1 MSKRHRQLL
10 PAPKA
15 DNADVESPVSGLYL
29 TPSEDEPFKRPRI
42 GTQLACDSCRRR
54 KIRCNGE
61 RPHCRACQQRGEV
74 APCVYADSRGQR
86 QPAEESEQLA
96 KLFELIK
103 SVSERQALDI
113 LRIIRSH
120 DDIKDIMSIVQASH
134 GSEHD
139 QASPGRLPIST
150 RHTRLE
156 HELMSTNPVSFP
168 PLRSAESDILK
179 IAAGTRR
186 HATGGGIES
195 QSSSSAAEN
204 SMPSDKPNTFDSA
217 PPPVNLVNVAP
228 PPDSRLAELDMSFW
242 TTVPIPNDLAAKV
255 LALYLETDHPLLGTF
270 DPDLFLDDL
279 VNRRSRY
286 CSGVLVS
293 ALMYWGCQMYTA
305 WDPGIKEYLSK
316 FSQEAEARWLDE
328 KANDSLPNLAVAQ
341 LLSLAYLSHGK
352 DHLVL
357 TFMSQA
363 NAMATRMGL
372 LGVNPESV
380 ASTVRGMAP
389 ELQSATSYAA
399 WGTFNWMVLMALFY
413 QQPGLVYP
421 EHPPGLPIP
430 RHGSH
435 RSPGE
440 GGESARGFVQS
451 WSNMHETFPAL
462 CRFWLIMHEV
472 TLRYYRDQ
480 PSPLRH
486 QGLAS
491 VNIAAARQRADPAIS
506 IWFHAAILDVLRP
519 FTTQARSATKQLRL
533 RTFASQKS
541 TPDTAYK
548 ASVDQLKRLVIVYR
562 NTYASSTYTMLWH
575 TALIHVANAI
585 LDDTTDP
592 AWRFYLSFCMQCYVT
607 LQQPYRFTEAI
618 GRSLLSMTLQ
628 KGHLSPTE
636 ARQMMKQFEQDLSSR
651 PPDDIRATFMADLN
665 LAMTDPEKASVESL
679 ADRFEDIA
687 LFQEYTNEDSSMD
700 EPTEDEPQAWDS

>member
-54 KIRCNGE
+54 KIRVNTFLSPNPFRPFNSVAQCNGE

-179 IAAGTRR
+179 LATFPRAYLSIVLRVSLHARTLTRSRIAAGTRR

-204 SMPSDKPNTFDSA
+204 SMPSDKPNTFNSA

-293 ALMYWGCQMYTA
+293 ALMYWGCVGGFCLRETITTGLADIDAIANVYCLGSRNQRVFIQVQPRGRGAMV
-305 WDPGIKEYLSK
+305 GRKGQR
-316 FSQEAEARWLDE
+316 FSAEPRRR
-328 KANDSLPNLAVAQ
+328 AVAQ
-341 LLSLAYLSHGK
+341 P
-352 DHLVL
+352 
-357 TFMSQA
+357 
-363 NAMATRMGL
+363 GL
-372 LGVNPESV
+372 LESRQRPPRLDV
-380 ASTVRGMAP
+380 CV
-389 ELQSATSYAA
+389 
-399 WGTFNWMVLMALFY
+399 
-413 QQPGLVYP
+413 PGK
-421 EHPPGLPIP
+421 
-430 RHGSH
+430 RHGDANG
-435 RSPGE
+435 P
-440 GGESARGFVQS
+440 
-451 WSNMHETFPAL
+451 
-462 CRFWLIMHEV
+462 
-472 TLRYYRDQ
+472 
-480 PSPLRH
+480 
-486 QGLAS
+486 
-491 VNIAAARQRADPAIS
+491 
-506 IWFHAAILDVLRP
+506 
-519 FTTQARSATKQLRL
+519 ARSQ
-533 RTFASQKS
+533 
-541 TPDTAYK
+541 
-548 ASVDQLKRLVIVYR
+548 
-562 NTYASSTYTMLWH
+562 
-575 TALIHVANAI
+575 
-585 LDDTTDP
+585 
-592 AWRFYLSFCMQCYVT
+592 
-607 LQQPYRFTEAI
+607 
-618 GRSLLSMTLQ
+618 
-628 KGHLSPTE
+628 
-636 ARQMMKQFEQDLSSR
+636 SR
-651 PPDDIRATFMADLN
+651 VSGQYCPRDG
-665 LAMTDPEKASVESL
+665 S
-679 ADRFEDIA
+679 
-687 LFQEYTNEDSSMD
+687 
-700 EPTEDEPQAWDS
+700 